1 MPRWG
6 RPPGARLGRQTR
18 RRMAPWMEE
27 GDSRIEEIE
36 SEDEFWMREGRAIA
50 TRMDLEGRFGWPRR
64 MLDYG
69 EDFDDTESV
78 DGTDYDL
85 YEDADSTVAYAVQ
98 LAMKDK
104 EDWLVEKALERIR
117 RAQRLGQKNVRLSK
131 RELEALERKR
141 SQTNGVRSH
150 PAASPRGG
158 SMNTPRKPPF
168 TKGEA
173 NDGYMPRARASGY
186 QTPPR
191 SGSLRSPYATSSPR
205 TPQQTPYSSPLAR
218 SPVSVKSPTLARPL
232 PDEPHW
238 VPPPYTMHRHMDPR
252 GSPGHPSMAP
262 YMTGYSSA
270 AAYGERRPTSARHSM
285 RSRPTPSASEDE
297 EEESESDDSGDEVQM
312 VDVVERRVPTG
323 TPSRKTPSRQS
334 THRGSRQRSNRP
346 R

>member
-150 PAASPRGG
+150 PAASPRGS

-168 TKGEA
+168 TNGEV

-218 SPVSVKSPTLARPL
+218 SPVSVKSPTRARPL

-238 VPPPYTMHRHMDPR
+238 VPPPYTMHSHMDPR

-262 YMTGYSSA
+262 YMTGYPSA

-297 EEESESDDSGDEVQM
+297 EEESEGDDSGDEVQM